1 MDRTRVRADAAQ
13 RLAESFETALRL
25 SGGLAGLA
33 FLDEPQREELVFSSR
48 HACPV
53 CGYSV
58 PPLEPKLFSFNNPA
72 GACPTCDG
80 LGVQQFFD
88 PQRVVLHPHLSLAG
102 GAVRGWD
109 RRNDHYFQLI
119 QSLAKHYGFDIEAP
133 WTELPPHAQHVLL
146 NGSGDEAI
154 EFSYRAEG
162 GKKTR
167 KRHPF
172 EGIVPNLTRRY
183 RETESAMV
191 REELSRYLGMRPC
204 PECRGTRLNRAARFV
219 FVAEKSLPEVAH
231 LTVGRALEFLG
242 GWKSPAGAARSPARS
257 SRAC

>member
-1 MDRTRVRADAAQ
+1 MRVRADAAQ

-25 SGGLAGLA
+25 SGGLARLA

-80 LGVQQFFD
+80 LGMQEFFD
-88 PQRVVLHPHLSLAG
+88 PQRVVVHPHLSLAG

-119 QSLAKHYGFDIEAP
+119 QSLARHYGFDIEAP
-133 WTELPPHAQHVLL
+133 WTGLPPHAQQVLL

-154 EFSYRAEG
+154 EFSYRGES
-162 GKKTR
+162 GKKPASAMPSRASCPTS
-167 KRHPF
+167 
-172 EGIVPNLTRRY
+172 TRRY

-204 PECRGTRLNRAARFV
+204 PECHGTRLNRAARFV
-219 FVAEKSLPEVAH
+219 FVGGAEPAR
-231 LTVGRALEFLG
+231 GRTPDRRPRARVPG
-242 GWKSPAGAARSPARS
+242 RHGSSPAGAARWPARS
-257 SRAC
+257 SRA